1 MGGPELGIVDLGG
14 GDGDHGGDGAV
25 ACKSLTM
32 TLDPR
37 GPRFAA
43 ALTTVVLVV
52 VLATGSG
59 WLALA
64 QAVVFA
70 WTAYDPRR
78 GPYALI
84 YRTFVAPRL
93 PAPTEWEDAAPVRFS
108 QLVGMVFLSV
118 SAVAFL
124 SGGAVLGTVF
134 AAFGLLAAF
143 LNAAFGLCLGCEA
156 YLMLRRLSAR
166 RAA

>member
-1 MGGPELGIVDLGG
+1 
-14 GDGDHGGDGAV
+14 
-25 ACKSLTM
+25 M

-43 ALTTVVLVV
+43 AVTTVVLVV

-70 WTAYDPRR
+70 VTAYDPRR
-78 GPYALI
+78 GPYALVF
-84 YRTFVAPRL
+84 RTLVAPRL
-93 PAPTEWEDAAPVRFS
+93 GPSTEREDAAPVRFA
-108 QLVGMVFLSV
+108 QLVGMIFLTV
-118 SAVAFL
+118 AAVAYL
-124 SGGAVLGTVF
+124 SGAAVLGTVF
-134 AAFGLLAAF
+134 AAFGLMAAF
-143 LNAAFGLCLGCEA
+143 LNAVFGLCLGCEA
-156 YLMLRRLSAR
+156 FLAFRRLSSR

>member
-1 MGGPELGIVDLGG
+1 
-14 GDGDHGGDGAV
+14 
-25 ACKSLTM
+25 M

-43 ALTTVVLVV
+43 AVTTVVLVV

-59 WLALA
+59 WLVLA

-84 YRTFVAPRL
+84 YRTLVAPRL
-93 PAPTEWEDAAPVRFS
+93 AVPTEREDAAPVRFA
-108 QLVGMVFLSV
+108 QGVGLVFL
-118 SAVAFL
+118 AVATVGYL
-124 SGGAVLGTVF
+124 SGATVLGMVF
-134 AAFGLLAAF
+134 AAFALAAAF

-156 YLMLRRLSAR
+156 YLAARRLGARSA
-166 RAA
+166 